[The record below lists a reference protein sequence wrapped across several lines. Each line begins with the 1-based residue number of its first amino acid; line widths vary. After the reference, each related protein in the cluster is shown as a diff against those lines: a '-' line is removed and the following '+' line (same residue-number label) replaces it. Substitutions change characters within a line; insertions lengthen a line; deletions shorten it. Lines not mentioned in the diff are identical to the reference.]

1 MKSVKP
7 SYSRVK
13 QTFGRA
19 ILGATIVLA
28 IGTTLHALTFAI
40 SPNPIDF
47 GNQAIGTNTSLNVTL
62 TNGTHA
68 KIKIVSVSSSPA
80 QFSYSGPPLPVTL
93 QPGQSMSG
101 AVKFTP
107 TAVQT
112 FNGTLTFTRANGS
125 TITASLNGVGVQ
137 PVAAPSITTQPV
149 SRTVTAGQ
157 TATFSVSGTGT
168 APLSY
173 QWSKNGTAIGGANSS
188 SYTTPATTSSDN
200 GAKFTVVVSNSVGSA
215 TSNAATLTVT
225 TPGYLTDSASSLG
238 FGNVSVASSS
248 TQSVTLTNS
257 GGSNV
262 SISNVTIS
270 GAGFRVNGIS
280 TGLILAPGASVA
292 MNVIFAPAAS
302 GTVTGAVAIASNAS
316 NSPLTILFSGT
327 GQVVA
332 HSATLTWTESSTV
345 IGYNVYRGSVSGG
358 PYTKINPSLDAT
370 TSFTDTTAQAGQTYY
385 WVVTAVNSS
394 NVESSYSNQI
404 TATIP
409 TP

>member
-1 MKSVKP
+1 MGSVKY
-7 SYSRVK
+7 SRSRVK
-13 QTFGRA
+13 KTFGRA
-19 ILGATIVLA
+19 ILGATILLA
-28 IGTTLHALTFAI
+28 IGTTLQAFTFTI
-40 SPNPIDF
+40 SPNPINF
-47 GNQAIGTNTSLNVTL
+47 GNQAVGTNTSLNVTL
-62 TNGTHA
+62 TNGTHG

-93 QPGQSMSG
+93 QPGQSMSA
-101 AVKFTP
+101 AVEFTP
-107 TAVQT
+107 TAAQT

-125 TITASLNGVGVQ
+125 AITASLNGFGVQ
-137 PVAAPSITTQPV
+137 PVAPPSIATQPV

-157 TATFSVSGTGT
+157 TATFSVSATGT

-173 QWSKNGTAIGGANSS
+173 QWGKNGTAISGATSP

-200 GAKFTVVVSNSVGSA
+200 GEKYTVVVGNSMGSA

-238 FGNVSVASSS
+238 FGNVNVGSSS

-262 SISNVTIS
+262 SVANVTIS
-270 GAGFRVNGIS
+270 GAGFSVNAIS
-280 TGLILAPGASVA
+280 TGLILAPTASVA
-292 MNVIFAPAAS
+292 MNVTFAPAAS
-302 GTVTGAVAIASNAS
+302 GGVTGTVAITSNAS
-316 NSPLTILFSGT
+316 NSPLTVSFSGT

-332 HSATLTWTESSTV
+332 HSATLAWTESSTV

-370 TSFTDTTAQAGQTYY
+370 TSFADTTVQAGQTYY

-394 NVESSYSNQI
+394 NVESTYSNQI
-404 TATIP
+404 GGTIP

>member
-1 MKSVKP
+1 MGSVKH

-13 QTFGRA
+13 ETVRRA
-19 ILGATIVLA
+19 IPGATILLA
-28 IGTTLHALTFAI
+28 IGTTLQAVTFTI

-47 GNQAIGTNTSLNVTL
+47 GNQALGTNTSLNVTL
-62 TNGTHA
+62 TNGTHG
-68 KIKIVSVSSSPA
+68 KIKIVSVLSSPA

-101 AVKFTP
+101 AVEFTP
-107 TAVQT
+107 TAAQT

-125 TITASLNGVGVQ
+125 AITASLSGAGVQ
-137 PVAAPSITTQPV
+137 PVAAPSIATQPV

-157 TATFSVSGTGT
+157 TATFSVSATGT
-168 APLSY
+168 TPLSY
-173 QWSKNGTAIGGANSS
+173 QWGKNGTAISGATSS

-200 GAKFTVVVSNSVGSA
+200 GAKYTVVVGNSMGSA
-215 TSNAATLTVT
+215 TSNTATLTVT

-238 FGNVSVASSS
+238 FGNVNVGSSS

-257 GGSNV
+257 GGSNLSV
-262 SISNVTIS
+262 ANVTIS
-270 GAGFRVNGIS
+270 GAGFSVNGIS
-280 TGLILAPGASVA
+280 AGLIVAPTASVA
-292 MNVIFAPAAS
+292 MNVTFAPAAS
-302 GTVTGAVAIASNAS
+302 GSVTGSVAITSSAS
-316 NSPLTILFSGT
+316 NSPLTVSFSGT

-332 HSATLTWTESSTV
+332 HSATLAWTESSTV

-370 TSFTDTTAQAGQTYY
+370 TSFEDTTVQAGQTYY

-394 NVESSYSNQI
+394 NVESTYSIQ
-404 TATIP
+404 TAATIP